1 MSPRRYTVDP
11 AKGVLHVD
19 WPLFGELSRALALK
33 VARDYNPEIVIGIAT
48 AGVVPGAVVAAI
60 LHCEFHSFT
69 ISRRADE
76 TGSGVPAV
84 LGGAPGAVRDRRV
97 LIVDETC
104 DSGDTL
110 RLAISSVVNAGAA
123 AVRTAVGFRTGSYE
137 PDFHALATES
147 TIILPWDREVLI
159 DGELQ
164 PNPLY
169 AAVVAP
175 EI

>member
-1 MSPRRYTVDP
+1 MPRRYTVDP

-33 VARDYNPEIVIGIAT
+33 VARSYDPEIVVGVAT

-60 LHCEFHSFT
+60 LGREFHSFT
-69 ISRRADE
+69 ISRWHPDE
-76 TGSGVPAV
+76 EQPDVPAI
-84 LGGAPGAVRDRRV
+84 LGGAPGSVRDRRV

-104 DSGDTL
+104 DDGDTL
-110 RLAISSVVNAGAA
+110 RLAISAIVNAGASE
-123 AVRTAVGFRTGSYE
+123 VRTAVGFRTGAYE

-147 TIILPWDREVLI
+147 TIVLPWDREVLV
-159 DGELQ
+159 DGELL

-169 AAVVAP
+169 AEAMTP
-175 EI
+175 ES